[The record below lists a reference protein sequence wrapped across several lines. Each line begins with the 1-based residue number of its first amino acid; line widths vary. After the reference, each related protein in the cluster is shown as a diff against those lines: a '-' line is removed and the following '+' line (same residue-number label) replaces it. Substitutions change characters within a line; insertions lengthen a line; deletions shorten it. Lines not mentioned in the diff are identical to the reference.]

1 MTQCLRKLKQEIV
14 LWKDKVMQNGILNTR
29 EERERVESRRERE
42 EEREKGGKGEIREK
56 NWRRKFQ

>member
-29 EERERVESRRERE
+29 EERESREQKRKRRGER
-42 EEREKGGKGEIREK
+42 K
-56 NWRRKFQ
+56 RRKRRD